1 MDSKIKR
8 ENRKRMVATIKAYLG
23 LTKWYIVA
31 LLCFT
36 TLTAMVVAS
45 QGMPPL
51 QLLIPTMIGGM
62 LAAGGSGAL
71 NQYWDRDMDA
81 LMARTSRRPIPSGR
95 VAPINA
101 LLFGLV
107 CVAWSVLIL
116 WVFVNWAAALLALG
130 GAVYYVIGYTMLLKR
145 NTVVNILI
153 GGGAGA
159 FPVLVG
165 WAAVTGGLSWH
176 AWILFFIIFYWTPP
190 HSWALALLV
199 NADYTRAQV
208 PMMPVARGEAVTQ
221 QQIMFYSMQLFIITL
236 LPTPFQMLGA
246 LYFVAA
252 AVLGLILLVL
262 AWQLIE
268 RADKVTAK
276 RLYKYTTAYLA
287 LLFVAMI
294 ADQVLRLPT

>member
-107 CVAWSVLIL
+107 CVSWSVLIL

-236 LPTPFQMLGA
+236 LPTPFQMLGV